1 MAGLWG
7 YGWRSFR
14 RRPLRAALTVTGIAI
29 GVALVFAVLSVDA
42 AASGGAAGFA
52 RELAGRSDMVV
63 QAFGEGTLAPA
74 GLATIAD
81 TPGVLA
87 TSPEVRRPTFAT
99 GPRGMLGPVT
109 VVGVDPAADRAL
121 HDETMTAGTPL
132 AQDDAG
138 AAVLTSSWARA
149 HGLQVGS
156 RLSLV
161 GGGGERSFVVVGL
174 LADSGPALADSGHLI
189 YVTLGAA
196 RSLFGLPAGVVDRVE
211 VRVDP
216 AVGVAELETRLQN
229 RLTTGPYVIST
240 TADQAASLSGA
251 TRDIS
256 SGLLLVAAVVLFVG
270 ALLVSDALALSV
282 EERTREVGLLRSV
295 GATRGQVN
303 RMVLEEAAWLGIG
316 GAVLGAAAGAV
327 LAVALGGLVAPLTG
341 APLDPW
347 VLDPGALVVA
357 TLLGLVVTLGAAL
370 EPAWRAGRISAVE
383 ALRRGPAAPTPRL
396 RGLAGAGT
404 VAALVGVV
412 LLAGTGW
419 SGPASPGA
427 PSFGPVALGAPIST
441 GLAGALGALALLA
454 IGGLLAPLAL
464 RLAGAL
470 VTLTLAPLGRPVRAQ
485 LRLARATLAHDP
497 GRVAVTL
504 AALSVGLALLVGLS
518 GVADGTRRAGDAWVR
533 DVAPANL
540 AVVAITAVPTDFATN
555 LAAVPGVASVTPVRL
570 FEVAIAG
577 RLASAMAVDPA
588 AYQKLGA
595 LTVEG
600 ASRAAAFAALQA
612 GGAALVPRSVAVRF
626 GLRSG
631 DPLDLRTA
639 LGSIQL
645 RVAGI
650 VAHTIPGAAG
660 ESVVVSSADASRA
673 LGITGASLFLV
684 RAARGA
690 GPALGARLSGVAGT
704 YAMTV
709 VQPAGIGGAVTGALD
724 RTFGLLD
731 LLAVAAVVV
740 AALCIVNVLAMD
752 VRRRVRELGLL
763 RAAGLTRRQAWGS
776 VVMEAGILG
785 LAGALLGIGLGAAAS
800 AAVLVAGGTAGPQ
813 AALDVPAA
821 SVLAALVLGIAGAML
836 AAAYPARMASRVE
849 IVRALVGE

>member
-1 MAGLWG
+1 MGGPWSF
-7 YGWRSFR
+7 GWRSLR

-42 AASGGAAGFA
+42 AASGGAAGYA
-52 RELAGRSDMVV
+52 RELAGRADMVV

-74 GLATIAD
+74 SLATIAD

-87 TSPEVRRPTFAT
+87 TSSQVRRPTFAT
-99 GPRGMLGPVT
+99 GPRGTLGPVT

-121 HDETMTAGTPL
+121 HDETVVAGAPL
-132 AQDDAG
+132 AQDGAG
-138 AAVLTSSWARA
+138 TALLTSSWARA
-149 HGLQVGS
+149 HDVGVGS

-161 GGGGERSFVVVGL
+161 GGGGERSFLVVGL
-174 LADSGPALADSGHLI
+174 LADSGPALADSGRLV

-196 RSLFGLPAGVVDRVE
+196 RSLFGLPAGAADRVE

-216 AVGVAELETRLQN
+216 AVGVAELETRLED
-229 RLTTGPYVIST
+229 RLTSGPYVIST

-316 GAVLGAAAGAV
+316 GAVLGVGAGAL
-327 LAVALGGLVAPLTG
+327 LAVALGALVAPLTG

-347 VLDPGALVVA
+347 MLDPGALGVA
-357 TLLGLVVTLGAAL
+357 ILLGFLVTLGAAL
-370 EPAWRAGRISAVE
+370 EPAWRAGRIPAVE
-383 ALRRGPAAPTPRL
+383 ALRRGPAAPAPRL

-404 VAALVGVV
+404 VAALVGMV
-412 LLAGTGW
+412 LLELAGWNG
-419 SGPASPGA
+419 SASPGGSSLGQA
-427 PSFGPVALGAPIST
+427 GPAGPIFT
-441 GLAGALGALALLA
+441 GVAGALGALILLA
-454 IGGLLAPLAL
+454 IGGLVAPLAL
-464 RLAGAL
+464 RVAGAL
-470 VTLTLAPLGRPVRAQ
+470 VALILAPLGRPVRAQ
-485 LRLARATLAHDP
+485 LRLARGTLAHDP

-504 AALSVGLALLVGLS
+504 AALTVGLALLVGLS
-518 GVADGTRRAGDAWVR
+518 GVADGMRRAGDAWVT
-533 DVAPANL
+533 DVAPADL
-540 AVVAITAVPTDFATN
+540 AVVAITAVPTDFSAD

-612 GGAALVPRSVAVRF
+612 GGAALVPSSVADRF
-626 GLRSG
+626 GLRPG
-631 DPLDLRTA
+631 DPLELQTA
-639 LGSIQL
+639 LGRIQL
-645 RVAGI
+645 RVAAI
-650 VAHTIPGAAG
+650 VAHSIPGAAG
-660 ESVVVSSADASRA
+660 ESVVMSSADASRA

-690 GPALGARLSGVAGT
+690 GPALGPRLSGVASP

-709 VQPAGIGGAVTGALD
+709 VQPTGIGGAVTGALD

-776 VVMEAGILG
+776 VVLEAGILG
-785 LAGALLGIGLGAAAS
+785 LAGALLGVGLGVVAS
-800 AAVLVAGGTAGPQ
+800 AVVLVAGGTTDLRT
-813 AALDVPAA
+813 ALDVPAA
-821 SVLAALVLGIAGAML
+821 AVVTALALGVAGAIL
-836 AAAYPARMASRVE
+836 ASAYPAHVASRVE
-849 IVRALVGE
+849 IVQALGGE